1 MTYPKKANIVEI
13 ILNDDAKYLI
23 HITLLGRVEKSG
35 VNIFNF
41 LYKNRIKYNVNIYYI
56 LWTRSTGD
64 GPVRTQVG
72 MYKASQIL
80 ALPLQLYPKSLY
92 CTIVQRTYTLHHARE
107 EKRIKDQTKSTLTG
121 R

>member
-1 MTYPKKANIVEI
+1 MTYSKKQTNIFDI
-13 ILNDDAKYLI
+13 IFKRRRN
-23 HITLLGRVEKSG
+23 ITVLSRVERSG

-56 LWTRSTGD
+56 LSTRSTGD
-64 GPVRTQVG
+64 WPVRTQVG

-80 ALPLQLYPKSLY
+80 ALPLHSYPKSMH
-92 CTIVQRTYTLHHARE
+92 CTIVQRTYTLHQARE
-107 EKRIKDQTKSTLTG
+107 EKRIKNQTKSTLTG